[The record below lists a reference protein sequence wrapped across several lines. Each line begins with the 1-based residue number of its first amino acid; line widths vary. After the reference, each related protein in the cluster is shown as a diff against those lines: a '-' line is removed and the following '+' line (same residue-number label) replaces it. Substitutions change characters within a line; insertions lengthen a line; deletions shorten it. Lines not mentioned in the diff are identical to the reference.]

1 MSTPTP
7 PAHGPSIAQH
17 RIAHDLDIAQRRIAH
32 DLGRRWTLSDGV
44 LTFAALRDELDGE
57 VIDPKTRRDLW
68 IHVEDGFQ
76 GRDFRETIDQEI
88 PMSELK
94 GLQLDVF
101 RAPGCDTTRGG
112 VSSRH
117 ERLTLVGTIDSDDRL
132 HHSPIRA
139 SIFTPRPDCP
149 AVVLRRIG
157 DSVHVVP
164 LGDDGKA
171 INSMAGGNFAHTS
184 DSRLRDFMLQVGAR
198 PFYGALSIH
207 DRVEG

>member
-7 PAHGPSIAQH
+7 PNHGPSIT
-17 RIAHDLDIAQRRIAH
+17 QRRIAH
-32 DLGRRWTLSDGV
+32 DLGKRWTLSDGV
-44 LTFAALRDELDGE
+44 LTFSALVNELDGA
-57 VIDPKTRRDLW
+57 VIDPQTRRDLW
-68 IHVEDGFQ
+68 IHVEDGLR
-76 GRDFRETIDQEI
+76 GRDFRETINQEI

-94 GLQLDVF
+94 GLRLDVF

-117 ERLTLVGTIDSDDRL
+117 ERLTLVGTIESDGRL
-132 HHSPIRA
+132 RHGPVRA
-139 SIFTPRPDCP
+139 SIFAPSPDAP

-164 LGDDGKA
+164 LGDDGEA

-184 DSRLRDFMLQVGAR
+184 DSRLRDFMFQVGVR